1 MSNFDKKSGGFSA
14 IELLVIIVLLSI
26 VFSAFAS
33 SYNLISQAN
42 KKSQHMNIASNLAF
56 SKLQEYKNKQF
67 GTIGGD
73 SSSQDSVVVEDF
85 AKQFPDSF
93 VAPKTATVS
102 VSNQSEDIKQIIVRV
117 NYGRDGDIRKIN
129 YIDFVRRGD

>member
-26 VFSAFAS
+26 VFSAFVS

-42 KKSQHMNIASNLAF
+42 KKSQHMNTASNLAF

-67 GTIGGD
+67 EAIGGD
-73 SSSQDSVVVEDF
+73 SSSQDAVLVEDF
-85 AKQFPDSF
+85 SNQFPGSF
-93 VAPKTATVS
+93 TAPKIATVS
-102 VSNQSEDIKQIIVRV
+102 VSNQSDDLKQLNVQV
-117 NYGRDGDIRKIN
+117 NYGSGNDIRKIN
-129 YIDFVRRGD
+129 YIDYIKRGD